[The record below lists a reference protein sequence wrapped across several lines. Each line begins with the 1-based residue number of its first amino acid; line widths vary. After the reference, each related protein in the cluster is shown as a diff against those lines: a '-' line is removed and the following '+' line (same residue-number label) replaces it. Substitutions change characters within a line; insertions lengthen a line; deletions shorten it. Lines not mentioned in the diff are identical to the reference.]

1 MPVFRRVWRTSTSS
15 PDESEE
21 GVEFRRKR
29 GFEVQRLTGAG
40 VKKAEHGG
48 MECQSFF
55 APGNILQQFRSVA
68 GISEHRVS
76 GFGEVHADLVSSAG
90 FESDLESGDGG
101 AAI

>member
-1 MPVFRRVWRTSTSS
+1 
-15 PDESEE
+15 
-21 GVEFRRKR
+21 
-29 GFEVQRLTGAG
+29 
-40 VKKAEHGG
+40 

-55 APGNILQQFRSVA
+55 TPGNILQQFRSVA